1 MTDSDDGPPFGD
13 QPGSAPL
20 GDRPG
25 TAVFGDQPG
34 TAVHG
39 DEAGTAGLGDKPASA
54 GLGSQPDT
62 AARGDQP
69 GSAELGDQPG
79 SAVHGAEADTSA
91 RGTARQRSSDRR
103 PHRSES
109 AESACGTGI
118 RHTAAARDQLGS
130 AELGDQ
136 PGSAVH
142 GAESGAAAARDRS
155 GSAGDQLG
163 SAVLW
168 DERLRLFSFATAEK
182 RAEYLWVL
190 RAFDSARAAYV
201 VLLHADD
208 VADWIRRNGGRARV
222 AESGPS
228 PDADETGSGEP
239 QPGLFR
245 RADAAPLSAAEIGPL
260 LDQLHQWGVLERS
273 YDGTRAATLAEYRN
287 RHFVYQFSQA
297 GFQAY
302 RAVAGVLEAR
312 LDEASLS
319 RLVLPELLADLHT
332 LAEANRAG
340 DAERVYRTLRRLDA
354 ALSDMAARAAHF
366 YLSLGDLVRTTEITP
381 ESFLAHKDALLAHM
395 REFSM
400 DLARFVP
407 RLSAAIGAIEETGVD
422 ELIVRAASCD
432 ERVLLSAAERE
443 ADWRARWHG
452 LRTWFVTSGG
462 EGESTEADRL
472 REATMSAIAAVL
484 SLLRRVTETR
494 RGGVSRESAL
504 RHLAG
509 WFTAAPTADSAH
521 ALFDAVFGLGRPR
534 HLAMEHP
541 DADIVPATRSWWE
554 APPLEISR
562 TLAETGRPPSAGAP
576 GRIQRNDAGIRRL
589 REAQLAAQRARAE
602 AARSLASADV
612 HERVLDERETEVLLR
627 LLDAAS
633 TAWVP
638 VSGRVAGTTGSDSGV
653 TLTVSEHPEPTV
665 VRTSRGL
672 LHLNNRKLDVRA
684 TKSRGGHPG
693 RGTDTAGSDTETT
706 GGAA

>member
-1 MTDSDDGPPFGD
+1 M
-13 QPGSAPL
+13 
-20 GDRPG
+20 
-25 TAVFGDQPG
+25 
-34 TAVHG
+34 
-39 DEAGTAGLGDKPASA
+39 
-54 GLGSQPDT
+54 
-62 AARGDQP
+62 
-69 GSAELGDQPG
+69 
-79 SAVHGAEADTSA
+79 
-91 RGTARQRSSDRR
+91 
-103 PHRSES
+103 
-109 AESACGTGI
+109 
-118 RHTAAARDQLGS
+118 
-130 AELGDQ
+130 
-136 PGSAVH
+136 
-142 GAESGAAAARDRS
+142 
-155 GSAGDQLG
+155 
-163 SAVLW
+163 
-168 DERLRLFSFATAEK
+168 RLFSFATAER
-182 RAEYLWVL
+182 RADYLWVL

-208 VADWIRRNGGRARV
+208 VAEWIERNGHSLRT
-222 AESGPS
+222 
-228 PDADETGSGEP
+228 PD
-239 QPGLFR
+239 LL
-245 RADAAPLSAAEIGPL
+245 DAAEPVPAPDVEAQQHTEDKQTSQSVDDSPVDDGPASAQAWSSERGARPNAPRLTAAEIGPL

-302 RAVAGVLEAR
+302 RAVAGVLNAR

-332 LAEANRAG
+332 LAAANREG

-354 ALSDMAARAAHF
+354 ALTDMAARAAHF

-395 REFSM
+395 REFSL

-407 RLSAAIGAIEETGVD
+407 RLAGAIAEIEETGVD
-422 ELIVRAASCD
+422 ELIERAAGCD
-432 ERVLLSAAERE
+432 ERVLLSVAERQ
-443 ADWRARWHG
+443 ADWHARWDG
-452 LRTWFVTSGG
+452 LRTWFVASGTG
-462 EGESTEADRL
+462 EHAGTTEAERL

-521 ALFDAVFGLGRPR
+521 ALYDAVFGLGRPR

-541 DADIVPATRSWWE
+541 DADLIPAQRSWWE

-576 GRIQRNDAGIRRL
+576 ARIHRNDASIRRL
-589 REAQLAAQRARAE
+589 REVQLDAQRARAD
-602 AARSLASADV
+602 AAKSLASADV
-612 HERVLDERETEVLLR
+612 HDRVLDERETEVLLR

-653 TLTVSEHPEPTV
+653 TLTVSEHDGSTV
-665 VRTSRGL
+665 VRTAHGL
-672 LHLNNRKLDVRA
+672 LHLNNRRLEVRE
-684 TKSRGGHPG
+684 TTRTRP
-693 RGTDTAGSDTETT
+693 RGT
-706 GGAA
+706 GGRA

>member
-1 MTDSDDGPPFGD
+1 M
-13 QPGSAPL
+13 
-20 GDRPG
+20 GDRPA
-25 TAVFGDQPG
+25 TTLFPVTD
-34 TAVHG
+34 
-39 DEAGTAGLGDKPASA
+39 SA
-54 GLGSQPDT
+54 D
-62 AARGDQP
+62 
-69 GSAELGDQPG
+69 
-79 SAVHGAEADTSA
+79 
-91 RGTARQRSSDRR
+91 
-103 PHRSES
+103 
-109 AESACGTGI
+109 
-118 RHTAAARDQLGS
+118 
-130 AELGDQ
+130 
-136 PGSAVH
+136 
-142 GAESGAAAARDRS
+142 GAANAAS
-155 GSAGDQLG
+155 
-163 SAVLW
+163 VLW
-168 DERLRLFSFATAEK
+168 DDRLRLFSFATAE
-182 RAEYLWVL
+182 RRTDYLWVL

-208 VADWIRRNGGRARV
+208 VAEWIERNGQAPRTPDHLVAPAPAEAAAPGAIRRGATARGATETDTTATATSDPATTPSEPADVASQQPTEDNRA
-222 AESGPS
+222 AENS
-228 PDADETGSGEP
+228 ADEGPASAAAWSDVQGDRP
-239 QPGLFR
+239 
-245 RADAAPLSAAEIGPL
+245 AAPRLTAAEIGPL

-302 RAVAGVLEAR
+302 RAVAGVLNAR

-332 LAEANRAG
+332 LAAANRDG

-354 ALSDMAARAAHF
+354 ALTDMAARAAHF

-395 REFSM
+395 REFSL
-400 DLARFVP
+400 DLARFTP
-407 RLSAAIGAIEETGVD
+407 RLAAAIAEIEETGVED
-422 ELIVRAASCD
+422 LIERAAGCD
-432 ERVLLSAAERE
+432 ERVLLSPAERQ
-443 ADWRARWHG
+443 ADWQARWDG
-452 LRTWFVTSGG
+452 LRTWFVASGT
-462 EGESTEADRL
+462 GESVGTTEAERL

-509 WFTAAPTADSAH
+509 WFTAAPSADSAH

-541 DADIVPATRSWWE
+541 DADVIPALRSWWE

-576 GRIQRNDAGIRRL
+576 ARIHRNDAGIRRL
-589 REAQLAAQRARAE
+589 REAQLDAQRARAE
-602 AARSLASADV
+602 AAKSLAGADV
-612 HERVLDERETEVLLR
+612 HNRVLDERETEVLLR

-653 TLTVSEHPEPTV
+653 TLTVSEHPGSTV
-665 VRTSRGL
+665 VRTAHGL
-672 LHLNNRKLDVRA
+672 LHLNNRRLEVR
-684 TKSRGGHPG
+684 
-693 RGTDTAGSDTETT
+693 ETT
-706 GGAA
+706 RTRANRNAR

>member
-1 MTDSDDGPPFGD
+1 MTDSDDGPPHGD

-20 GDRPG
+20 GDQPGSAVLGDRPG
-25 TAVFGDQPG
+25 AAAPG
-34 TAVHG
+34 SLPDSA
-39 DEAGTAGLGDKPASA
+39 ALGAEPGAAK
-54 GLGSQPDT
+54 LGN
-62 AARGDQP
+62 QP
-69 GSAELGDQPG
+69 GSAELADQP
-79 SAVHGAEADTSA
+79 
-91 RGTARQRSSDRR
+91 
-103 PHRSES
+103 
-109 AESACGTGI
+109 
-118 RHTAAARDQLGS
+118 
-130 AELGDQ
+130 
-136 PGSAVH
+136 
-142 GAESGAAAARDRS
+142 

-228 PDADETGSGEP
+228 PDADESGSGEP

-287 RHFVYQFSQA
+287 RHYVYQFSQA

-407 RLSAAIGAIEETGVD
+407 RLSAAIGEIEETGVD

-602 AARSLASADV
+602 AAQSLAAADV

-684 TKSRGGHPG
+684 TKSRGGNPG
-693 RGTDTAGSDTETT
+693 RGKDAAVSGAETT